1 MSEPLEIICTLFPCS
16 CLQDGAGGQ
25 ALLSKESEGFTAQ
38 LLWFF
43 MVKLSV
49 IEKKKNNLHVEQ
61 RNYVRITQTYSC

>member
-1 MSEPLEIICTLFPCS
+1 MEL
-16 CLQDGAGGQ
+16 GAKHF
-25 ALLSKESEGFTAQ
+25 LSKESEGFTAQ
-38 LLWFF
+38 LLWFV